1 MSKNPCMP
9 MDFKTKHRY
18 LIRLYYYEC
27 QISFEVFHS
36 LADGLGAVT
45 FLKTLTAV
53 YLRMRGVEIPDE
65 EGILSV
71 EEEPK
76 REELEDSY
84 MKYANSKVTPK
95 RSQGSAYRVRGTKEP
110 FYTLNIISGSMSVS
124 DLKTA
129 SKKLRCDDH
138 GVFKC
143 RIGVCI
149 D

>member
-1 MSKNPCMP
+1 M
-9 MDFKTKHRY
+9 
-18 LIRLYYYEC
+18 
-27 QISFEVFHS
+27 FHS

-95 RSQGSAYRVRGTKEP
+95 RSQGSAYRVRGTKEQC
-110 FYTLNIISGSMSVS
+110 L
-124 DLKTA
+124 
-129 SKKLRCDDH
+129 
-138 GVFKC
+138 
-143 RIGVCI
+143 
-149 D
+149 